1 MKSEDRF
8 KMLRGVWQ
16 IFTLL
21 SVLLIVF
28 GSGWPTVA
36 VLLGLA
42 LMTLLATFM
51 ILRVGPLEETT
62 DVKAKR
68 GEGGSLA
75 RFTESVRETSSGTL
89 QLAADG
95 PILGDDGE
103 LVSQAGDITSTKS
116 GGHGSW

>member
-1 MKSEDRF
+1 
-8 KMLRGVWQ
+8 MLRGVWQ

-28 GSGWPTVA
+28 GSGWTTVA

-51 ILRVGPLEETT
+51 ILRVGPIEETT

-68 GEGGSLA
+68 SEGGSLD
-75 RFTESVRETSSGTL
+75 RFAESVRETSSGTL
-89 QLAADG
+89 RLAADG

-103 LVSQAGDITSTKS
+103 LVSQAGDITGTKS

>member
-36 VLLGLA
+36 VLLGMV

-51 ILRVGPLEETT
+51 ILRVGPIDETT

-68 GEGGSLA
+68 RDAGSLDQFA
-75 RFTESVRETSSGTL
+75 ESVHETSSGRL
-89 QLAADG
+89 HLVADG

-103 LVSQAGDITSTKS
+103 LVSQGEDIIGTKS
-116 GGHGSW
+116 SGHGAW

>member
-1 MKSEDRF
+1 MKSEDRI

-28 GSGWPTVA
+28 GSGWTTVA

-51 ILRVGPLEETT
+51 ILRVGSIDETT
-62 DVKAKR
+62 DIKAKR
-68 GEGGSLA
+68 SDGGSLD
-75 RFTESVRETSSGTL
+75 RFTESVHETGSGTRR
-89 QLAADG
+89 LASDG
-95 PILGDDGE
+95 PVLGDDGE
-103 LVSQAGDITSTKS
+103 LVSQGEDIVGTHSR
-116 GGHGSW
+116 GRGSW

>member
-1 MKSEDRF
+1 
-8 KMLRGVWQ
+8 MLRGVWQ

-28 GSGWPTVA
+28 GSGWTAVS

-68 GEGGSLA
+68 SEGGSLA
-75 RFTESVRETSSGTL
+75 RFTESVHETGSGTL
-89 QLAADG
+89 RLAADG
-95 PILGDDGE
+95 PVLGDDGE
-103 LVSQAGDITSTKS
+103 LVSQGQDIVGTNSH
-116 GGHGSW
+116 GRGSW

>member
-1 MKSEDRF
+1 
-8 KMLRGVWQ
+8 MLRGVWQ

-28 GSGWPTVA
+28 GSGWTTVA

-51 ILRVGPLEETT
+51 ILRVGPIDETP

-68 GEGGSLA
+68 SDSGSMA
-75 RFTESVRETSSGTL
+75 RFAESVHETSGGTL

-95 PILGDDGE
+95 PLIGDDGE
-103 LVSQAGDITSTKS
+103 LVSQGEDIIGTNSN
-116 GGHGSW
+116 GHGSW

>member
-1 MKSEDRF
+1 
-8 KMLRGVWQ
+8 MLRGVWQ

-51 ILRVGPLEETT
+51 ILRVGPIIETT
-62 DVKAKR
+62 DIKAKR
-68 GEGGSLA
+68 RDAGSLDPFA
-75 RFTESVRETSSGTL
+75 ESVRETGSGRL

-95 PILGDDGE
+95 PIIGDDGE
-103 LVSQAGDITSTKS
+103 LVSPGEDIIGTHSN
-116 GGHGSW
+116 GHGSR